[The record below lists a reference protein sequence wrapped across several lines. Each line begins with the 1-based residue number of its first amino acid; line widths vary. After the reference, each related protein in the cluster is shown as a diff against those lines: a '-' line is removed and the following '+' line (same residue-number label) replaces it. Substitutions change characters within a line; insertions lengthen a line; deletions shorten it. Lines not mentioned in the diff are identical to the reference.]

1 MDDLLEIAAQIPDGR
16 VNLGKTDLH
25 AALEQIMRNTAG
37 SNALL
42 SRMKIRCHID
52 AEIHGKSWTSLAVD
66 LIKLQR
72 GRLSLRATYF
82 TRK

>member
-16 VNLGKTDLH
+16 VNLSKTDLH

-42 SRMKIRCHID
+42 SALIRRRLFAAGFDCGD
-52 AEIHGKSWTSLAVD
+52 FREV
-66 LIKLQR
+66 
-72 GRLSLRATYF
+72 GRQLVSGEGF
-82 TRK
+82 HVHFH